1 MKKLLLL
8 ITVAMTLSISVSAK
22 KLDEIFMDYDFSEK
36 IFPESRFQEIKINNI
51 DSPLEYDPQDRKLA
65 SQLEAVVNP
74 GYEEG
79 FRSLLSQSGL
89 FNTFSMG
96 TGAVD
101 VTFQVKNG
109 VNYALKENF
118 SGYLEF
124 QRRKISEEIINANFN
139 NHKVINNL
147 LINSALSEDSSPND
161 FFDYIWSRFTP
172 KKSIGFFGLITSLMS
187 LDENNK
193 IFKIIQYFCLGLLS
207 LVIVSQIFL
216 GFFEHGLVLGEL
228 VSKSVLR
235 MIKFW
240 LLILMIPFLLEI
252 LVLITNLLQSCF
264 VFIIS
269 EINYQPDNY
278 IDKLKQ
284 NWSALAN
291 NTGYI
296 PALVLSV
303 ADLIGQI
310 YCLIFIGGIIL
321 RLTIG
326 KIFSPLWALALAID
340 GLKNRAMSS
349 LTEWMK
355 ALLFLASLPVFFLV
369 FNQIFMELEIIDIP
383 FMYISLDLAKFYLLP
398 RFSELILGDNSGNN
412 INVFHGYK
420 QISSEINDYIHEIKN
435 IIYNQQLDPRS

>member
-8 ITVAMTLSISVSAK
+8 ITIAITLSMSVSAK
-22 KLDEIFMDYDFSEK
+22 KLDEIFRDYDFSEE
-36 IFPESRFQEIKINNI
+36 IFPETRFQEIKINNI

-65 SQLEAVVNP
+65 SQLESVINP

-147 LINSALSEDSSPND
+147 LINSALSQDSGSGD
-161 FFDYIWSRFTP
+161 FFDYIWNKFTP
-172 KKSIGFFGLITSLMS
+172 KKSIGFFGVITSLMS

-193 IFKIIQYFCLGLLS
+193 IFKIIQIFCLGLLS
-207 LVIVSQIFL
+207 LVIISQVFL

-240 LLILMIPFLLEI
+240 LLILLIPFFMEI
-252 LVLITNLLQSCF
+252 LVLITNILQNCF
-264 VFIIS
+264 VFITSQID
-269 EINYQPDNY
+269 YQPSDY
-278 IDKLKQ
+278 LTKLKQ
-284 NWSALAN
+284 NWTALAN

-321 RLTIG
+321 RLTLG

-340 GLKNRAMSS
+340 GLNSRAMSS
-349 LTEWMK
+349 VTEWVK

-383 FMYISLDLAKFYLLP
+383 FIYISLDLAKFYLLP
-398 RFSELILGDNSGNN
+398 RFSELILGDSQSNN
-412 INVFHGYK
+412 INVFYGYK
-420 QISSEINDYIHEIKN
+420 QISSEINDYIHEMKN
-435 IIYNQQLDPRS
+435 IIYNQQLDTRS

>member
-8 ITVAMTLSISVSAK
+8 ITIAITMSMSVSAK
-22 KLDEIFMDYDFSEK
+22 KLDEIFRDYDFSEE
-36 IFPESRFQEIKINNI
+36 IFPETRFQEIKINNI

-65 SQLEAVVNP
+65 SQLESVINP

-118 SGYLEF
+118 GGYLEF

-147 LINSALSEDSSPND
+147 LINSALSQDSGSGD
-161 FFDYIWSRFTP
+161 FFDYIWNKFTP
-172 KKSIGFFGLITSLMS
+172 KKSIGFFGVITSLMS

-193 IFKIIQYFCLGLLS
+193 IFKIIQIFCLGLLS
-207 LVIVSQIFL
+207 LVIISQVFL
-216 GFFEHGLVLGEL
+216 GFFEHGLVLEEL

-240 LLILMIPFLLEI
+240 LLILLIPFFMEI
-252 LVLITNLLQSCF
+252 LVLITNILQNCF
-264 VFIIS
+264 VFITSQID
-269 EINYQPDNY
+269 YQPSDY
-278 IDKLKQ
+278 LTKLKQ
-284 NWSALAN
+284 NWTALAN

-321 RLTIG
+321 RLTLG

-340 GLKNRAMSS
+340 GLNSRAMSS
-349 LTEWMK
+349 VTEWVK

-383 FMYISLDLAKFYLLP
+383 FIYISLDLAKFYLLP
-398 RFSELILGDNSGNN
+398 RFSELILGDSQSNN
-412 INVFHGYK
+412 INVFYGYK
-420 QISSEINDYIHEIKN
+420 QISSEINDYIHEMKN